1 MVCWCPAWTVNQTVP
16 GSCHAFSLITCFRAS
31 CLSIVNDQ
39 VQSPYSDFQISMFTP
54 KQTDSACTWCTHYKQ
69 VMRFM
74 TRLLIYFYALLFSFC
89 LTVLP
94 KFVGWIWRRYQAT
107 AAVCN
112 HLRLPEL
119 WPLPASTFL
128 CFYFLRWLGST
139 AGKCCTQQQVGV
151 EGRWWVDQLWYED
164 TACCHNYW
172 QDCHHLYQDAETYTP
187 LSETVLCNLMLIN
200 RVLTRYTHMH
210 YATHAEHL
218 GSLIGRNSKA
228 QWRQRRAVFRHSH
241 SQVNKQNKVLRWWRA
256 NHLPITV
263 ILSSFICLLSS

>member
-1 MVCWCPAWTVNQTVP
+1 
-16 GSCHAFSLITCFRAS
+16 
-31 CLSIVNDQ
+31 
-39 VQSPYSDFQISMFTP
+39 
-54 KQTDSACTWCTHYKQ
+54 
-69 VMRFM
+69 MRFM

-107 AAVCN
+107 VAVCN
-112 HLRLPEL
+112 HLKLPEL

-164 TACCHNYW
+164 TAVTTIDRIVITCIRT
-172 QDCHHLYQDAETYTP
+172 QKLTHHYQRQW
-187 LSETVLCNLMLIN
+187 

-218 GSLIGRNSKA
+218 GSLIGQNSKV
-228 QWRQRRAVFRHSH
+228 QRRQRCAVFRHSH